1 MTESLTKFPRR
12 TMASTAGGVSGEL
25 SQIVGSEQSIG
36 QSGYTISA
44 TNNAGLTRSVSL
56 TQNATNSAGGLAGLP
71 HRNLHSTVPLQNNS
85 SPRPLVLPDVNNNNN
100 NNNNNALS
108 GIASNSITSSNLT
121 QLSSLH
127 QSVTSGSG
135 GGESSSANTFP
146 HSARQ
151 NSSNPT
157 VSGLQ
162 NTNPRDS
169 TPMPT
174 HQLQEVMMPRSGGGG
189 VSHMSGQ
196 LIPNANTFGSSLS
209 NGSGHLMPNANGF
222 RSSSNGNEVIQGS
235 NNDGVGIGSSVS
247 DSDSGNI
254 GGVATSSFSD
264 GLMNQSYFSGNENH
278 HSMMGLESS
287 LSVSNNNN
295 TDSLM
300 GGALHNNSSTSMLIG
315 DEHGLLH
322 DPSPNFAYDFGSND
336 LFSWN
341 S

>member
-1 MTESLTKFPRR
+1 
-12 TMASTAGGVSGEL
+12 
-25 SQIVGSEQSIG
+25 
-36 QSGYTISA
+36 
-44 TNNAGLTRSVSL
+44 
-56 TQNATNSAGGLAGLP
+56 
-71 HRNLHSTVPLQNNS
+71 
-85 SPRPLVLPDVNNNNN
+85 
-100 NNNNNALS
+100 
-108 GIASNSITSSNLT
+108 
-121 QLSSLH
+121 
-127 QSVTSGSG
+127 
-135 GGESSSANTFP
+135 
-146 HSARQ
+146 
-151 NSSNPT
+151 
-157 VSGLQ
+157 
-162 NTNPRDS
+162 
-169 TPMPT
+169 
-174 HQLQEVMMPRSGGGG
+174 
-189 VSHMSGQ
+189 MSGQ
-196 LIPNANTFGSSLS
+196 LIPNANTFASSLS

-222 RSSSNGNEVIQGS
+222 RSLSNGNEVIQGS
-235 NNDGVGIGSSVS
+235 NNEGVGIGSSVS

-264 GLMNQSYFSGNENH
+264 GLMNQSYLSGNENH